1 MAPSSIFAVKTLRSL
16 RCVCGIEVAGW
27 AQGLRRSK
35 AYMANALAIVVSWA
49 LGRILLS
56 LGLFRHMYL
65 HRSELS
71 LIDRPGAGC
80 DRLGALCPAQGCYLR
95 SDRRRHSVLA

>member
-1 MAPSSIFAVKTLRSL
+1 
-16 RCVCGIEVAGW
+16 
-27 AQGLRRSK
+27 
-35 AYMANALAIVVSWA
+35 MANALAIVVSWA

-80 DRLGALCPAQGCYLR
+80 DRPGALSQHRAVRLGQTAGDIW
-95 SDRRRHSVLA
+95 SWHKLAGFGSRFCAKCTASKVVP

>member
-1 MAPSSIFAVKTLRSL
+1 MKSNRAVDPLPLFHSLRENFRSL
-16 RCVCGIEVAGW
+16 RCVRGIKVAGW
-27 AQGLRRSK
+27 AQGFRRSK

-65 HRSELS
+65 HHSELS

-80 DRLGALCPAQGCYLR
+80 DRLGALSQHRAVR
-95 SDRRRHSVLA
+95 